1 MARASMAEVITLVRD
16 LIGDPFV
23 EESDETQAH
32 FSDDQIEAALDRR
45 RSEWS
50 EASLQGIRSRTPEGA
65 EQYLRWVASRSPWE
79 DNVTLL
85 DASLVPLALESDEL
99 TEDPMTGAWTF
110 DVTQEAVYISGTTF
124 DVYGAAS
131 DLLDQWAIS
140 TSGGTITAG
149 GTITEWETDG
159 QRVKRAAA
167 TSEERKSLASLYRSM
182 SLPVTGG
189 LSRSDLAGNGG
200 DWVLRP

>member
-1 MARASMAEVITLVRD
+1 MSRPSMADIITLVRD

-50 EASLQGIRSRTPEGA
+50 EAPLSGIRSRTALGA
-65 EQYLRWVASRSPWE
+65 EQYLRWVSARSPWE
-79 DNVTLL
+79 DDATLL
-85 DASLVPLALESDEL
+85 DESLVPIVLESDEL
-99 TEDPMTGAWTF
+99 TEDPMSGAWTF

-140 TSGGTITAG
+140 ASGGAISAG

-159 QRVKRAAA
+159 QKVKRASASSA
-167 TSEERKSLASLYRSM
+167 ERKALASQYRAM

-189 LSRSDLAGNGG
+189 IGRSDLRGESS
-200 DWVLRP
+200 WF

>member
-1 MARASMAEVITLVRD
+1 MSRASLAEIITLVRD
-16 LIGDPFV
+16 LIGDPTV
-23 EESDETQAH
+23 EESDEPASH

-50 EASLQGIRSRTPEGA
+50 EAQLQGIRSRTALGV
-65 EQYLRWVASRSPWE
+65 EQYLRWVAERAPWE
-79 DNVTLL
+79 DDVTLL
-85 DASLVPLALESDEL
+85 DESLVPIVTESDDPIA
-99 TEDPMTGAWTF
+99 DPMAGVWTF
-110 DVTQEAVYISGTTF
+110 SVTQEAVYISGTTY

-140 TSGGTITAG
+140 TSGGSISTG

-167 TSEERKSLASLYRSM
+167 SSAERKALATQYRAL
-182 SLPVTGG
+182 SLPVASRLVRGDLMGG
-189 LSRSDLAGNGG
+189 GG
-200 DWVLRP
+200 WF